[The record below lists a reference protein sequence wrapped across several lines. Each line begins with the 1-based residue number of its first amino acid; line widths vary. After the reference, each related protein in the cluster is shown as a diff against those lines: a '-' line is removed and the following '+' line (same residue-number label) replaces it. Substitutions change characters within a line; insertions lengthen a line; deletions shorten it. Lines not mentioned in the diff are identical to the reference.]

1 MNTGKKYSQR
11 DQIMNLPFF
20 KLLSSM
26 TNTSQLPEKFLNN
39 IIFYTIRK
47 YYQKDDIPYLK
58 ELYSMFY

>member
-1 MNTGKKYSQR
+1 MS
-11 DQIMNLPFF
+11 LPFF

-47 YYQKDDIPYLK
+47 YYQKDVIPYLK
-58 ELYSMFY
+58 ELNNVLLVSRNILR